1 MYDKVC
7 RACGRKLSEFYNT
20 YMLGCPEC
28 YRAFSSEIE
37 LSLKKVHGVAVHTGK
52 SPNENSVDR
61 ELISEYNR
69 LLNEKETAILEGRFE
84 NIAEL
89 SNSILELSEELKKR
103 GLL

>member
-37 LSLKKVHGVAVHTGK
+37 RSLKKVHGIAVHTGK
-52 SPNENSVDR
+52 TPKANSIDR
-61 ELISEYNR
+61 ELLSEYNS

-84 NIAEL
+84 NIAKLSESIIEL
-89 SNSILELSEELKKR
+89 SNELKKR